1 MSLATTNQTAPL
13 GLTMILICLMAFAG
27 GCGDDESMSGMGGMT
42 GGDFTGGAL
51 DKKTGGETTA
61 PADDTGGTTE
71 PKEGSG
77 QDALKPGQLTA
88 GDWDDNLNFGLF
100 QKYIAA
106 ARGADASLPDL
117 KVKGRVPI
125 RVVDASDQPVAS
137 ARVHIFSADKSFFD
151 GITGTDG
158 RALWLPELEGDAQA
172 QGLQVEISPPL
183 GMASEATKTD
193 LPTGT
198 EWSFSLKGSAAPVAK
213 VDIAFV
219 FDATGSMGDE
229 MAWLKA
235 EIGDIVSEVKA
246 IHSGLSLRLAL
257 VVYRDVGDA
266 YVTRTFDF
274 TEDVDKFLADLGK
287 QGAGGGGDY
296 PEAMEQGLSDM
307 NQMSWREG
315 PVARVA
321 FVIADAPPKA
331 HNLQKAVDQALV
343 ARGQG
348 IRLYSLAASGTGDRA
363 EYILRAASMLTGARY
378 LFLTDDSGIGNSHA
392 EPHIPCHHVMLLH
405 TLMRRTLLAEI
416 AGKRTPPENSEILKS
431 VGNPQQG
438 YCELKGGEKA
448 WL

>member
-1 MSLATTNQTAPL
+1 M
-13 GLTMILICLMAFAG
+13 
-27 GCGDDESMSGMGGMT
+27 
-42 GGDFTGGAL
+42 
-51 DKKTGGETTA
+51 
-61 PADDTGGTTE
+61 
-71 PKEGSG
+71 
-77 QDALKPGQLTA
+77 
-88 GDWDDNLNFGLF
+88 
-100 QKYIAA
+100 
-106 ARGADASLPDL
+106 
-117 KVKGRVPI
+117 PI
-125 RVVDASDQPVAS
+125 RVVTADNKPVAG
-137 ARVHIFSADKSFFD
+137 ARVHVFSPAKTYFD
-151 GITGTDG
+151 GVTGTDG
-158 RALWLPELEGDAQA
+158 RALWLPALEGNSQA
-172 QGLQVEISPPL
+172 QDLQIEISPPA
-183 GMASEATKTD
+183 GMAAAATKTA
-193 LPTGT
+193 LPEGT
-198 EWSFSLKGSAAPVAK
+198 EWSFTLKGDAPAVAK

-246 IHSGLSLRLAL
+246 INSQLSLRLAL

-266 YVTRTFDF
+266 YVTRSFDF

-331 HNLQKAVDQALV
+331 HNMQKAVDEALV
-343 ARGQG
+343 ARSQG

-363 EYILRAASMLTGARY
+363 EYVLRAMSMLTGARY
-378 LFLTDDSGIGNSHA
+378 LFLTDDSGVGNGHA

-405 TLMRRTLLAEI
+405 TLMRRTILAEI
-416 AGKRTPPENSEILKS
+416 AGKRTPPENSEIIKS
-431 VGNPQQG
+431 VGKPQQG
-438 YCELKGGEKA
+438 YCELKDGEKA